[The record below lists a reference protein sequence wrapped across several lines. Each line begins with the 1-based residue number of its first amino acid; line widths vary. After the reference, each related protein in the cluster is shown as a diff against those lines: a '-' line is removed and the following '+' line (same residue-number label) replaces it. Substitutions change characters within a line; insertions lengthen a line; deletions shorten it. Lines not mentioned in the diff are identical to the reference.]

1 MASKS
6 RCFYSAAVI
15 SWQEKMT
22 ILHLSAW
29 KQKQVFYTKPQ
40 CFTHAGWVVIV
51 PKLKLEDKHSAE
63 PKKDIENSILTNF
76 KLQLEETFRCDFAE
90 MYVGNIHSGNEHQE
104 RSRLYNHLI
113 RHTDMKYRIVSGRS
127 IQKMPTHCPPLMWQK
142 ELRVFLVSH
151 RETPQIFFCIVKKK
165 NLAREKHAA
174 LPSAHPLLY
183 FLLSYR
189 MNNVYSLDKPGDRY
203 QFQIHLATIQSHA
216 QIVRP
221 QLKVQTDWSVTIKLS
236 KRQHS
241 KYKEQRLINFCCS
254 PSLRLTL
261 TTAEES
267 ERAAGASETP
277 QSPSHF
283 TWEQSVFIRDKQAE
297 WRITSSPAAVEDGDS
312 ERRET
317 TALMSPL
324 NCLVM
329 SL

>member
-22 ILHLSAW
+22 ILHPSAW

-165 NLAREKHAA
+165 TSLEKNT
-174 LPSAHPLLY
+174 LRSPLLTRCCIFY
-183 FLLSYR
+183 FLIEWIMSTLWTNQGIDINFRSIWPQYSRMPKLCDLSSR
-189 MNNVYSLDKPGDRY
+189 CRRIDPW
-203 QFQIHLATIQSHA
+203 QSNCPKGST
-216 QIVRP
+216 VNTKNR
-221 QLKVQTDWSVTIKLS
+221 DWSISAAPRRCVWPWP
-236 KRQHS
+236 
-241 KYKEQRLINFCCS
+241 QRRNRSELE
-254 PSLRLTL
+254 PQRRRRVRLTSRESSRCL
-261 TTAEES
+261 LETNRLNEES
-267 ERAAGASETP
+267 LHHLLLWKTVT
-277 QSPSHF
+277 QS
-283 TWEQSVFIRDKQAE
+283 A
-297 WRITSSPAAVEDGDS
+297 
-312 ERRET
+312 ERRLHSSVLWT
-317 TALMSPL
+317 
-324 NCLVM
+324 VW
-329 SL
+329 